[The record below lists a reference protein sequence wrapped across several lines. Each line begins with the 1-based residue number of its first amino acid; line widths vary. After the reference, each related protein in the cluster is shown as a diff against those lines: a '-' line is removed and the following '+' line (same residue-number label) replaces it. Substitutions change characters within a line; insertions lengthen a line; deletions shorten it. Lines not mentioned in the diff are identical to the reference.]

1 MSPSLILLFLISY
14 FVMLMVVA
22 GITSRRNDNESYFTG
37 NHLSPWIAVAFG
49 MIGDSLSGVTFI
61 SVPGAVANSS
71 FHYLQLVLGYFC
83 GYFFI
88 AGLLLPLYYRMNL
101 VSIYS
106 YLGEQSG
113 KAAQMTGSV
122 FFLISRILGA
132 AGRLYLAASVI
143 QLFVFDAWG
152 IPFALSVSVI
162 IALML
167 LYTYRGGIKT
177 LVWTDTL
184 QSSFLLLGVVLSVL
198 VISREMNLSI
208 SELVNTITQ
217 SKYSEVWDWDLNSRT
232 FFWKQFLGGM
242 FITIAMT
249 GLDQNMMQKNLS
261 CKSLREAKKNM
272 ISFSFVMVVV
282 NILFLSLGAILFEYA
297 AHSNIAL
304 PLNTDGKLI
313 TDEVFPSLALHHLG
327 GVAAIVF
334 ILGLTAAT
342 FNSADSVLTT
352 LTTSFYYDILHEDKN
367 TLRSEKQKTRLRMLI
382 HLGFAFV
389 LLLVIILFRVMNSKA
404 IIDTILTIASY
415 TYGPLIGLFSY
426 SIFVRKK
433 LHPIVPV
440 GASCAGPLLSWFIDR
455 HSTEWWGGYKMGYE
469 LLLMNGTLVFLLLFI
484 FGSLLKKREGGSP
497 A

>member
-1 MSPSLILLFLISY
+1 MSPTVILLFLLCY
-14 FVMLMVVA
+14 FAMLMLVA
-22 GITSRRNDNESYFTG
+22 KITSRRNDNEAYFTG

-61 SVPGAVANSS
+61 SVPGAVANTS

-101 VSIYS
+101 VSIYA
-106 YLGEQSG
+106 YLGDRSG
-113 KAAQMTGSV
+113 KASQMTGSV

-184 QSSFLLLGVVLSVL
+184 QSSFLLMGVVLSVL

-208 SELVNTITQ
+208 GGLAETVMNSR
-217 SKYSEVWDWDLNSRT
+217 YAEVWDWDINSRT
-232 FFWKQFLGGM
+232 YFWKQFLGGM

-261 CKSLREAKKNM
+261 CRGLGEARKNM
-272 ISFSFVMVVV
+272 ISFSFVMVLV
-282 NILFLSLGAILFEYA
+282 NILFLSLGALLYEYA
-297 AHSNIAL
+297 AHSGISL
-304 PLNTDGKLI
+304 SLNAEGKII
-313 TDEVFPSLALHHLG
+313 TDEVFPGLALRHLG
-327 GVAAIVF
+327 GMAAIVF

-352 LTTSFYYDILHEDKN
+352 LTTSFYFDILHEDSN
-367 TLRSEKQKTRLRMLI
+367 QRRDEKQKTRLRMLI
-382 HLGFAFV
+382 HLGFSLL
-389 LLLVIILFRVMNSKA
+389 LLLVILLFRAMNSKA
-404 IIDTILTIASY
+404 IIDTILTIATY
-415 TYGPLIGLFSY
+415 TYGPLIGLFAF
-426 SIFVRKK
+426 SIWVGKK
-433 LHPIVPV
+433 ISPIAVV
-440 GASCAGPLLSWFIDR
+440 FSAIAGPCLSWYID
-455 HSTEWWGGYKMGYE
+455 HQSSIWWDGYKMGYE
-469 LLLMNGTLVFLLLFI
+469 LLLMNGCIVFSLLFLMSLI
-484 FGSLLKKREGGSP
+484 FPVQGRSQRS
-497 A
+497 